1 MLSSSNI
8 SAATVPPSVAVAAGA
23 TASASFTIASSA
35 VAARAIVTISATYG
49 ITRMAQLTV
58 NPATPFSVMLSA
70 KKVVGGHS
78 LASNVVTMNG
88 PAPTMGSTI
97 SLTSSNPAVAAV
109 PATVAVPAGAISSQP
124 FTITTA
130 AVTSTTP
137 VTISASYLGI
147 TRSIT
152 LNVVE

>member
-1 MLSSSNI
+1 
-8 SAATVPPSVAVAAGA
+8 
-23 TASASFTIASSA
+23 
-35 VAARAIVTISATYG
+35 
-49 ITRMAQLTV
+49 
-58 NPATPFSVMLSA
+58 
-70 KKVVGGHS
+70 
-78 LASNVVTMNG
+78 
-88 PAPTMGSTI
+88 
-97 SLTSSNPAVAAV
+97 
-109 PATVAVPAGAISSQP
+109 VAVPAGAISSQP